1 MTRVVADTNI
11 YVSAMMFA
19 GLPGSLLDLGLLQA
33 FTLVISPPL
42 LDELEDKLRVK
53 FGVTAEDAATI
64 RAKLEGVAD
73 VVAPDFVLD
82 VVKDDPDDNR
92 VLECAVAGKA
102 DYIVSGDRHLLK
114 LKAHAGIPILT
125 ARQFLDAVAPPS

>member
-73 VVAPDFVLD
+73 VVAPDFVLH